1 MFFSFSLTAS
11 TYDIRFSTNL
21 KQLRSSFGEAS
32 QLNDSNI
39 IVGNLSS
46 PSAAAE
52 KETFVVRFPAAYI
65 DVTLFFGLMVNHSG
79 GRISDVSNIVTA
91 AIVYVPPINPPTTSE
106 PDYTT
111 EGATTRE
118 DTTTMDQTT
127 KPDTMV
133 QPTTPTKPTTT
144 TTEIPTTTAQ
154 LPDVKH
160 NSAEAQ
166 LVVKLAVGSAMPII
180 VIIIVAIVIKLKY
193 SRRSRRNN
201 SQEEDGMGGH
211 YLPPGNAPQCR
222 RFSPYS
228 HPVGPMSVVGHQHVE
243 NVRPIYLPDMNPYQ
257 VHGYG
262 GQMPNR
268 PPQYGYPPN
277 YGHQFGWVASR

>member
-1 MFFSFSLTAS
+1 M
-11 TYDIRFSTNL
+11 
-21 KQLRSSFGEAS
+21 RSSFGQAS
-32 QLNDSNI
+32 QLTDSDI

-46 PSAAAE
+46 PSAATE
-52 KETFVVRFPAAYI
+52 KEIFVVRFPAGYI

-91 AIVYVPPINPPTTSE
+91 AIVYVPPINPPTTSK

-111 EGATTRE
+111 EEDTTGE
-118 DTTTMDQTT
+118 DTTT
-127 KPDTMV
+127 
-133 QPTTPTKPTTT
+133 
-144 TTEIPTTTAQ
+144 AR

-166 LVVKLAVGSAMPII
+166 LVLKLAVGSAMPII

-193 SRRSRRNN
+193 SRRSRRSN
-201 SQEEDGMGGH
+201 SQEENGMGEH
-211 YLPPGNAPQCR
+211 YLSPGNASQCR
-222 RFSPYS
+222 GFSPYS
-228 HPVGPMSVVGHQHVE
+228 HPAGPMSVVGHQHVG
-243 NVRPIYLPDMNPYQ
+243 NARPIYLPAMNPYQ

-277 YGHQFGWVASR
+277 YGQQFGWVASR

>member
-1 MFFSFSLTAS
+1 MVPIQFMFFVSLTAS

-32 QLNDSNI
+32 RLNDSDI
-39 IVGNLSS
+39 VVGNLSS

-52 KETFVVRFPAAYI
+52 KEIFIVRFPAAYI

-111 EGATTRE
+111 EGANSRE
-118 DTTTMDQTT
+118 DTTT
-127 KPDTMV
+127 
-133 QPTTPTKPTTT
+133 
-144 TTEIPTTTAQ
+144 AQ
-154 LPDVKH
+154 LLDGKH

-180 VIIIVAIVIKLKY
+180 VIIIVAIVVKLKY

-201 SQEEDGMGGH
+201 SQEEDGIGGH

-243 NVRPIYLPDMNPYQ
+243 NVRPIYLPDMNPNQ

>member
-1 MFFSFSLTAS
+1 MYNSGEDSCYGLCTILPASDQFFSFIAS
-11 TYDIRFSTNL
+11 SYDIRFSTDF

-32 QLNDSNI
+32 RLNDCDI
-39 IVGNLSS
+39 VVGNLSS

-52 KETFVVRFPAAYI
+52 KEIFVVRFPAGYT

-91 AIVYVPPINPPTTSE
+91 AIVYVPPINPPTTSK

-118 DTTTMDQTT
+118 DTTT
-127 KPDTMV
+127 
-133 QPTTPTKPTTT
+133 
-144 TTEIPTTTAQ
+144 AH

-180 VIIIVAIVIKLKY
+180 IIIIVAIVIKLKC
-193 SRRSRRNN
+193 SRRSRRN
-201 SQEEDGMGGH
+201 SGHEEDGRRGNH
-211 YLPPGNAPQCR
+211 LSPGNANQNR

-228 HPVGPMSVVGHQHVE
+228 RQAWPVPVVGHQHVG
-243 NVRPIYLPDMNPYQ
+243 NGRPVYLPAICTHQM
-257 VHGYG
+257 HGCC

-268 PPQYGYPPN
+268 LPQHGYPPN
-277 YGHQFGWVASR
+277 YGQQFGWVARR